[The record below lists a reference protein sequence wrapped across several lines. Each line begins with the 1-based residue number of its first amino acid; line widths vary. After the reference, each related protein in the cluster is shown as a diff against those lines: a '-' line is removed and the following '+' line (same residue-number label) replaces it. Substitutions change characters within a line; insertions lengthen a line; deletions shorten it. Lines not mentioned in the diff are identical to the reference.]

1 MENLIIKHK
10 GQFIFRR
17 VLGALMIA
25 LAVVSL
31 IADYGSFETM
41 DVVRVLFF
49 LCFGIFFFTPFLGHA
64 SSKVEIFNGSLKIRW
79 DGLIKTVVVQEFD
92 IERIIV
98 SSDSIRIIRKDDRP
112 VKISLHLMGRE
123 GRIKVYKFF
132 SEFARLKEIELVR

>member
-1 MENLIIKHK
+1 MENLIIEQR

-31 IADYGSFETM
+31 IADFGSLETM

-49 LCFGIFFFTPFLGHA
+49 LCFGVFFFTPFMGSV
-64 SSKVEIFNGSLKIRW
+64 SSKVEILNGSLKIKW
-79 DGLIKTVVVQEFD
+79 DGWIKTVVVHESD

-98 SSDSIRIIRKDDRP
+98 RKDSIKIVRREEKT
-112 VKISLHLMGRE
+112 VKILLHLMGRDR
-123 GRIKVYKFF
+123 RIKVYKFF
-132 SEFARLKEIELVR
+132 TEYARQKDIELVR